1 MKDLGKILEY
11 QENDI
16 EFRKIDAEFNKNPD
30 KKKLDSAKRDFDGV
44 QREFSAS
51 VTEAERLGKEIE
63 QAYAESKA
71 AEARIDELE
80 KAFMAA
86 ETDEAKAALLPSMET
101 EKSKLDSCRNKVVNN
116 IDRIKKLLVSCSQK
130 QHEKKKIKE
139 TYDNIK
145 ATLQKQLE
153 TIQPRR
159 EALKKRMSE
168 LREEVDPELMEVYT
182 RAKKDGMAPP
192 VFVAAIRNGDEWSCI
207 CGMRLSPGSVSKLKN
222 DGIYRCDT
230 CRRILYI
237 K

>member
-71 AEARIDELE
+71 AAARIDELE

-86 ETDEAKAALLPSMET
+86 ENGRGESRAPSRPW
-101 EKSKLDSCRNKVVNN
+101 KRRNPGW
-116 IDRIKKLLVSCSQK
+116 
-130 QHEKKKIKE
+130 
-139 TYDNIK
+139 T
-145 ATLQKQLE
+145 
-153 TIQPRR
+153 
-159 EALKKRMSE
+159 
-168 LREEVDPELMEVYT
+168 
-182 RAKKDGMAPP
+182 
-192 VFVAAIRNGDEWSCI
+192 VAATKWS
-207 CGMRLSPGSVSKLKN
+207 
-222 DGIYRCDT
+222 T
-230 CRRILYI
+230 T
-237 K
+237 